1 MHTCQEYDQSVVK
14 IFYIQV
20 TVELDEH
27 VDIEHINSHKLN
39 SPAFRIFLLNLMQS
53 PFNFL

>member
-1 MHTCQEYDQSVVK
+1 MHICQEYDQSVVK

-39 SPAFRIFLLNLMQS
+39 SPVFRIFLLNLVQS